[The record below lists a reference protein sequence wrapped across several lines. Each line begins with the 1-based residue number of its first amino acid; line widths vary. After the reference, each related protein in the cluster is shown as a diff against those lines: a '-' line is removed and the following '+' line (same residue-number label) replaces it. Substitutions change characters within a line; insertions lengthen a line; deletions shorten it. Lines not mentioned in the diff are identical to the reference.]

1 MIDLSVIVPVCNC
14 AETLRRCLDSVVA
27 AVNRAN
33 VPAEIVCVDDG
44 SSDGSE
50 KVLDE
55 YARWDLRFRVV
66 RQANAGVSQARQT
79 GLRCATGAFV
89 GWVDADD
96 WVEPEHFATLLSAA
110 RGTGAD
116 LVTCDIVRERGA
128 EQERLDQSCGWHD
141 ARTLLVAT
149 LTRQVMSAVWN
160 RLYRLSAIQAAKVD
174 FPASRDCPI
183 MEDTFFN
190 SLFLLSDPSVAHVS
204 SASYHYVVR
213 TGSLSCQGETADWW
227 RSVVVA
233 NGSIEKALAGKA
245 NAHVLRQR
253 WSIFKG
259 WMFWAKGVPDEMFY
273 AFHPEIRWL
282 SSSSGMSVP
291 MRLLV
296 FLATFGGRSQIRRLV
311 RKVRG

>member
-1 MIDLSVIVPVCNC
+1 MIDLSVIVPVYDC

-33 VPAEIVCVDDG
+33 VPAEILCVDDG
-44 SSDGSE
+44 STDGSE
-50 KVLDE
+50 RTLDE
-55 YARWDLRFRVV
+55 YAGRDSRFRVI
-66 RQANAGVSQARQT
+66 RQANAGVSQARQVA
-79 GLRCATGAFV
+79 LRCASGTFV

-96 WVEPEHFATLLSAA
+96 WVESGHFAALLSVA
-110 RGTGAD
+110 RETGAD
-116 LVTCDIVRERGA
+116 LVTCDVVRECGTELR
-128 EQERLDQSCGWHD
+128 RLDQSVGWHD
-141 ARTLLVAT
+141 ARSLLSAMM
-149 LTRQVMSAVWN
+149 TRRVVSAVWN

-183 MEDTFFN
+183 MEDTLFN

-245 NAHVLRQR
+245 NAQTLRQR

-273 AFHPEIRWL
+273 SFHPEIRWL
-282 SSSSGMSVP
+282 SPSSGMSVP

-296 FLATFGGRSQIRRLV
+296 FLATFGGRRQIRRLV